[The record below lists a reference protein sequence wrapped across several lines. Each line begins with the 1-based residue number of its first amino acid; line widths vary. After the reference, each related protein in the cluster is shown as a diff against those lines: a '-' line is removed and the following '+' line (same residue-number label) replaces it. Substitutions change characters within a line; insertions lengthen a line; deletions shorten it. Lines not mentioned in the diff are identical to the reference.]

1 MQQAVLQENHS
12 PMRHPDFLAGSSG
25 EDKEKTKADQQ
36 IAMLFVIGINHKT
49 APLSVR
55 ERLTFHPEE
64 SEATFARLLRLPD
77 VQEIALLS
85 TCNRT
90 EIYGVGT
97 SASMQAIRD
106 WLAHLHPSPA
116 QLIQHLYLH
125 EQTEAVRHLL
135 HVAAGLDSMV
145 LGEPQILGQ
154 LKQAYRRAQQAKT
167 LGRILKRAF
176 QVAFAA
182 AKQARS
188 STGIGANPISVA
200 FAAVALAKQLFES
213 LSQQT
218 VLMLGAGE
226 TIELAVRHLIAY
238 QPAHIYIVNRNLAK
252 ARELAEQFGGT
263 GLGLGD
269 LPEVL
274 PKADIVIAST
284 ASPLPLLGKG
294 MVESAL
300 KKRKFRPMFMI
311 DLAVPRDI
319 EPEVGQLRDVYLY
332 TVDDLQKIVSDNQR
346 ARQEA
351 AKEAAKLLESQVQ
364 QFMAWLLS
372 LKNVTLICAY
382 RDHAESLRQQTLEQ
396 ALKML
401 QKGKSAEE
409 CLHFLA
415 NTLTNRLAHLPT
427 IAIREAVHSQDV
439 EKIKNIEQLFHL
451 SKKNSSDP

>member
-1 MQQAVLQENHS
+1 
-12 PMRHPDFLAGSSG
+12 MRHPNPLAAPSTQPSAHLDA
-25 EDKEKTKADQQ
+25 EHNANH
-36 IAMLFVIGINHKT
+36 APPLLFVLGINHKT

-55 ERLTFHPEE
+55 EHVTFQPEDL
-64 SEATFARLLRLPD
+64 EATFGHLQMLP
-77 VQEIALLS
+77 QLHEIALLS
-85 TCNRT
+85 TCNRS
-90 EIYGVGT
+90 EIYGVG
-97 SASMQAIRD
+97 SAESIQAVRT
-106 WLAHLHPSPA
+106 WLLQRHPSPQ
-116 QLIQHLYLH
+116 QLQQHLYLH
-125 EQTEAVRHLL
+125 RDAAAVRHLL
-135 HVAAGLDSMV
+135 HVAAGLDSLV

-154 LKQAYRRAQQAKT
+154 LKQAYRRAQQANA

-182 AKQARS
+182 AKHARS
-188 STGIGANPISVA
+188 STSIGANPISVA

-213 LSQQT
+213 LAQKT

-226 TIELAVRHLIAY
+226 TIELAVRHLITY
-238 QPAHIYIVNRNLAK
+238 QPAHIYIVNRNLTK
-252 ARELAEQFGGT
+252 ARELAEQFGGS

-269 LPEVL
+269 LAEVL
-274 PKADIVIAST
+274 PKADIIIAST

-351 AKEAAKLLESQVQ
+351 AKTAAELLEGQVQ
-364 QFMAWLLS
+364 HFMDWLHS
-372 LKNVTLICAY
+372 LDSVPLIRSY
-382 RDHAESLRQQTLEQ
+382 RDHAESLRQQTLAQ

-409 CLHFLA
+409 CLTFLS

-427 IAIREAVHSQDV
+427 MAIREAVQSQDA
-439 EKIKNIEQLFHL
+439 EKIKNIEELFHL
-451 SKKNSSDP
+451 SKKNPADF

>member
-1 MQQAVLQENHS
+1 
-12 PMRHPDFLAGSSG
+12 MRHPNSLAAPSTDRAASS
-25 EDKEKTKADQQ
+25 DAS
-36 IAMLFVIGINHKT
+36 ASASAAPLVVFVLGINHKT
-49 APLSVR
+49 APLAVR
-55 ERLTFHPEE
+55 EAVTFQPED
-64 SEATFARLLRLPD
+64 SDATFARLLMLPQLAE
-77 VQEIALLS
+77 VALLS
-85 TCNRT
+85 TCNRS

-97 SASMQAIRD
+97 TESIEAVRA
-106 WLAHLHPSPA
+106 WLTHRHPSP
-116 QLIQHLYLH
+116 QPLQQHLYLH
-125 EQTEAVRHLL
+125 RDAEAVRHLL
-135 HVAAGLDSMV
+135 HVAAGLDSLV

-154 LKQAYRRAQQAKT
+154 LKQAYRRAQQAKAV
-167 LGRILKRAF
+167 GRILKRAF

-188 STGIGANPISVA
+188 NTGIGANPISVA

-213 LSQQT
+213 LSQKT

-252 ARELAEQFGGT
+252 ARELAEQFGGS
-263 GLGLGD
+263 GVGLGD
-269 LPEVL
+269 LAEVL

-351 AKEAAKLLESQVQ
+351 AKEAAALLENQVQ
-364 QFMAWLLS
+364 QFMVWLHS
-372 LKNVTLICAY
+372 LESVTLIRNY
-382 RDHAESLRQQTLEQ
+382 RDHAESLRQQTLTQ

-409 CLHFLA
+409 CLTFLA

-427 IAIREAVHSQDV
+427 MAIREAVQSQDA
-439 EKIKNIEQLFHL
+439 EKIKNIEELFHL
-451 SKKNSSDP
+451 SKKNPADC